1 MWYDRLRAER
11 ERRGETQAK
20 VAAAIGV
27 SANTYSNYERGKR
40 RMDIEILRR
49 ICDHFDVTAD
59 FFLGFENVPF
69 SLGKGG
75 RNYPSW
81 IPQYYQLEE
90 EDRIRV
96 EERVLTLYE
105 IEMSRR

>member
-1 MWYDRLRAER
+1 MWYDRLRQER
-11 ERRGETQAK
+11 ERRGETQAE
-20 VAAAIGV
+20 VAAVIGV

-59 FFLGFENVPF
+59 YFLGSSDIPY
-69 SLGKGG
+69 SLGKRGQ
-75 RNYPSW
+75 NYPSW
-81 IPQYYQLEE
+81 IREYYDLDDA
-90 EDRIRV
+90 DRIRV

-105 IEMSRR
+105 NSLSR